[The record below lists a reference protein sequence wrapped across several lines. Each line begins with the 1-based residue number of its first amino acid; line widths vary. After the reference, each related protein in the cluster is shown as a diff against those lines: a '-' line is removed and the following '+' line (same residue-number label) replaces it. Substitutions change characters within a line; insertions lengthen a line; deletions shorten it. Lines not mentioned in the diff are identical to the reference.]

1 MVQTYDKKG
10 NPVSVSF
17 AEQNS
22 KRAGQCATWAL
33 WMSIGSLLIVLL
45 GQMIMWFVIIVTYY
59 LAILGLKSPKRNTAI
74 VAIVITSIGTLI
86 ALLVM
91 AGVVPALT

>member
-10 NPVSVSF
+10 NPVSASF
-17 AEQNS
+17 AEQNA

-59 LAILGLKSPKRNTAI
+59 LATLGLKSPKRNTAI
-74 VAIVITSIGTLI
+74 VAIVITSVGTLI